1 MTMVRLKSPY
11 VADEL
16 EFDLED
22 QPEYDDIVTALSYD
36 IFLPAGFLLCHNYV
50 SYGSIGLL

>member
-36 IFLPAGFLLCHNYV
+36 IFLPAGFLL
-50 SYGSIGLL
+50 